1 MLPESLAAFI
11 ARHGITVRAVRAD
24 EAAATAE
31 AAARLLGVEVADIV
45 KTMVLTDGRRT
56 VAAIVP
62 GDRRLDRAKVATA
75 VGAGRLR
82 FASAAEVLEQT
93 GYPPGGVAPFGF
105 TGPVTVV
112 VEAALAGT
120 PERRVVAG
128 GGRPELLLEVRVAD
142 LIGAQGARVAS
153 IMQDEKTMV
162 ERRRSGECA

>member
-1 MLPESLAAFI
+1 VLPESLAAFI
-11 ARHGITVRAVRAD
+11 ARHGIAVQAVRTD

-45 KTMVLTDGRRT
+45 KTMVLTDGWHT

-62 GDRRLDRAKVATA
+62 GDRRLDRGKVTHA

-82 FASAAEVLEQT
+82 FASAAEVLERT

-105 TGPVTVV
+105 TGAVTVV
-112 VEAALAGT
+112 VDAALART

-128 GGRPELLLEVRVAD
+128 GGRPELLLEVRVVD
-142 LIGAQGARVAS
+142 LIDPHGALVAS
-153 IMQDEKTMV
+153 ITQDEQTVV
-162 ERRRSGECA
+162 ERR